1 MLALDILNELLKEL
15 KKRPC
20 PVVFASFSGGPKA
33 CMYKAL
39 QIIDSKHESHGKLD
53 EYQLVREC
61 LSGYIFD
68 STPVD
73 FTSDLGTRFA
83 LDPTVLKMAR
93 PPKIATLIANG
104 ISSSLDALFLT
115 KFESQRAEYWQT
127 LYATVGMGAPY
138 LILCSENDELAPY
151 RIICN
156 FAQRLKSLGGD
167 VKLVKWAS
175 SPHVGHYRLHP
186 EEYKCSVT
194 ELLTKSIL
202 IYSKKRVS
210 GSHNQTSEPLNH
222 LREAVSN
229 SNQYQSCHRI
239 TLDLN
244 DHFVVPGSVEYHE
257 GQDVGSVH
265 DASKER
271 FIPRSTLPKVN
282 AHGILG
288 QILFDVCVPKNVE
301 DWELRSSSSSSSCTH
316 ASGRR
321 HSHFNPMKC
330 IRRSRL

>member
-1 MLALDILNELLKEL
+1 EL

-39 QIIDSKHESHGKLD
+39 QIIDSRYESHGKLD
-53 EYQLVREC
+53 EYQLVRDC
-61 LSGYIFD
+61 LSGHIFD

-83 LDPTVLKMAR
+83 LDPSILKLSR

-127 LYATVGMGAPY
+127 LYASVGMGAPY
-138 LILCSENDELAPY
+138 LILCSENDNLAPY

-156 FAQRLKSLGGD
+156 FAQRLESLGGD
-167 VKLVKWAS
+167 VKMVKWAS
-175 SPHVGHYRLHP
+175 SPHVD
-186 EEYKCSVT
+186 EYKAAVT
-194 ELLTKSIL
+194 NLLTKAISIYAKRTL
-202 IYSKKRVS
+202 RVS

-222 LREAVSN
+222 LRKAVSN
-229 SNQYQSCHRI
+229 SNQYQSCHRV

-282 AHGILG
+282 PHGILG

-301 DWELRSSSSSSSCTH
+301 DWDLRSSAASSSYTY
-316 ASGRR
+316 AS
-321 HSHFNPMKC
+321 
-330 IRRSRL
+330 